1 VAVLGVPE
9 RAAHDQVPR
18 KRPEPSVRHGDV
30 QGRARG
36 GDLTQPRKKSL
47 GIGQV
52 LEHVVA
58 QDGVEGGIEL
68 VKNGG
73 GIAEGDLVVAPS
85 GRLGGLRH
93 DLDAREPFGAGGAQ
107 WLARAALAAA
117 HVQHPAERPRQ
128 PFDEVGPLLPEV
140 ARRLHCAGRLDCPAP
155 VKDLAVVIV
164 NYRTADDVSA
174 SVASIERTAAD
185 VVAEIVVVDN
195 ASGDG
200 SAGVLRERHPGIRVL
215 EQSRNRGF
223 AAGVNAGFRA
233 TSTPHV
239 LVLNPDTE
247 VRPRALA
254 ALRDHLQAN
263 PDVGVVGPVL
273 LETDGAVRLDSYKQ
287 LPSLWSLFC
296 GAFFPLGRV
305 LMGTRFHPELRARR
319 DSDRGGPVP
328 RICGSAMAIR
338 RAAFDEAGPMDEGY
352 FLYFEEIEWQ
362 RRAADHGWGIE
373 VVPESRVV
381 HAIQGGEVKET
392 WPLPYVDSAF
402 RYMRGRG
409 LGLARIARV
418 LLVGFALSRL
428 TLRAAAAIP
437 PLRAKAARMD
447 AGYAELETRVR
458 AIRAAALEDGY
469 EAGVPSR
476 SR

>member
-1 VAVLGVPE
+1 MA
-9 RAAHDQVPR
+9 
-18 KRPEPSVRHGDV
+18 
-30 QGRARG
+30 
-36 GDLTQPRKKSL
+36 SL
-47 GIGQV
+47 
-52 LEHVVA
+52 
-58 QDGVEGGIEL
+58 
-68 VKNGG
+68 
-73 GIAEGDLVVAPS
+73 
-85 GRLGGLRH
+85 
-93 DLDAREPFGAGGAQ
+93 
-107 WLARAALAAA
+107 
-117 HVQHPAERPRQ
+117 
-128 PFDEVGPLLPEV
+128 
-140 ARRLHCAGRLDCPAP
+140 RRRLDCPTP
-155 VKDLAVVIV
+155 VKDLAVVFV
-164 NYRTADDVSA
+164 NYQTPDDVSA

-185 VVAEIVVVDN
+185 LVAEIVVVDN

-200 SAGVLRERHPGIRVL
+200 SAGLLRQRHPRIRVL
-215 EQSRNRGF
+215 EQRENRGF

-233 TSTPHV
+233 TSAPHV

-263 PDVGVVGPVL
+263 PGVGVVGPIL
-273 LETDGAVRLDSYKQ
+273 LERDGAVRLDSYKG
-287 LPSLWSLFC
+287 LPSIWSLFC

-305 LMGTRFHPELRARR
+305 LTGTRFHPELRARR
-319 DSDRGGPVP
+319 DSDRGGTVP

-381 HAIQGGEVKET
+381 HAIQGGQVKET

-409 LGLARIARV
+409 LGRGRLARV

-437 PLRAKAARMD
+437 PLRAKAVRMD

-458 AIRAAALEDGY
+458 AIRDAAPEDGY
-469 EAGVPSR
+469 ESGVPSR